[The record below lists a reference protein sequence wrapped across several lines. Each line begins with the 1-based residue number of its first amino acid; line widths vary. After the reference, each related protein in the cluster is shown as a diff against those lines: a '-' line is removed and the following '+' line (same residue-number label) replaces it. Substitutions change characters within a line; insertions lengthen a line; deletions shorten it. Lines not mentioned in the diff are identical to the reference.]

1 MNAKA
6 QADTTSACVA
16 SFILGFVAL
25 VAFLDTFAIVPIL
38 SPYAV
43 AQGAS
48 EAQAGWIV
56 GLYSV
61 ANLMANFY
69 SGVLIDRWGR
79 RLPMMF
85 SLLSASVLIWLY
97 GVLTAPLWLMAIR
110 ALHGATGAVFVPAL
124 FALTGEH
131 GGSSRTRAMGR
142 IGALIGLTAMFAPPM
157 SGMVVKAYGEPAL
170 FLGVSVLTALAGLGV
185 LWLPADAPASGGRS
199 RVEWGALWRTAGVL
213 ASFWLTLGMTFAM
226 GVLTVAL
233 PLEMESAGY
242 DAAYRGRIWGMFAL
256 TAVLCMALVRR
267 RGVLGGALGRSILG
281 VALLLAGLVA
291 FQALTHPSGAW
302 AWALLG
308 GVGFGLTFPAVH
320 LLAFEHAPETARGSA
335 LAILHA
341 FYSLGYVVGP
351 ALAGWLVA
359 HGFAGW
365 GGAIGTAVALLIA
378 LRYTGIIYKR

>member
-1 MNAKA
+1 MEAKA
-6 QADTTSACVA
+6 QADATAARPTAL
-16 SFILGFVAL
+16 ILSFVAL

-56 GLYSV
+56 GLYSL
-61 ANLMANFY
+61 ANLMANLS

-79 RLPMMF
+79 RLPMAL

-142 IGALIGLTAMFAPPM
+142 IGVLIGLTAMLAPPL
-157 SGMVVKAYGEPAL
+157 SGMLVKAYGEPTL
-170 FLGVSVLTALAGLGV
+170 FVGVSVLTALAGLCAF
-185 LWLPADAPASGGRS
+185 WLPADAPSHEARTQ
-199 RVEWGALWRTAGVL
+199 VEWRALWRTAGVL
-213 ASFWLTLGMTFAM
+213 VSFWLTLGMTFAM

-233 PLEMESAGY
+233 PLEMGSAGY
-242 DAAYRGRIWGMFAL
+242 DAAYRGRIWGAFAL
-256 TAVLCMALVRR
+256 VSMLCMALVRR
-267 RGVLGGALGRSILG
+267 RGVLGGAFGRSVLG
-281 VALLLAGLVA
+281 VALLMAGLIA
-291 FQALTHPSGAW
+291 FETLPMPTGAW
-302 AWALLG
+302 LWALLG

-320 LLAFEHAPETARGSA
+320 LLAFEHAPESARGSA

-341 FYSLGYVVGP
+341 FYSLGYVAGP

-359 HGFAGW
+359 QSVAGW
-365 GGAIGTAVALLIA
+365 GGAIGAAAALLIA
-378 LRYTGIIYKR
+378 LRYTGIIQKR

>member
-6 QADTTSACVA
+6 QADATSARVA

-56 GLYSV
+56 GLYSL
-61 ANLMANFY
+61 ANLSANLY

-79 RLPMMF
+79 RLPMAL

-97 GVLTAPLWLMAIR
+97 GVLTAPLWLMALR

-124 FALTGEH
+124 FALTGEF
-131 GGSSRTRAMGR
+131 GGSNRTRAMGR
-142 IGALIGLTAMFAPPM
+142 IGALIGLTAMVAPPI
-157 SGMVVKAYGEPAL
+157 SGMVVKAYGEPTL

-185 LWLPADAPASGGRS
+185 LWLPADAPVSGERP

-213 ASFWLTLGMTFAM
+213 VSFWLTLGMTFAM

-233 PLEMESAGY
+233 PLEMEAAGY
-242 DAAYRGRIWGMFAL
+242 DAAYRGRIWGAFAL
-256 TAVLCMALVRR
+256 VSVLCMALIRR
-267 RGVLGGALGRSILG
+267 RGALGGVVARGALG
-281 VALLLAGLVA
+281 VALLIAGLVA
-291 FQALTHPSGAW
+291 FQTLAHPSDAW
-302 AWALLG
+302 AWALSG
-308 GVGFGLTFPAVH
+308 GVGFGLAFPAVH

-341 FYSLGYVVGP
+341 FYSLGYVAGP

-359 HGFAGW
+359 HGSAGW

-378 LRYTGIIYKR
+378 LRCTGIIHKR